1 MLWTI
6 HLPWSG
12 GASSPGQM
20 YRAVT
25 LPVGLLVCAG
35 ISSPASRGLL
45 SAPGSPRYAL
55 ARNLRKPPSSL
66 SAFAMFKR
74 LPG

>member
-55 ARNLRKPPSSL
+55 ARNLRKPSSSL